1 MRILV
6 VNVNT
11 TESITQAIARQAQ
24 SVASP
29 GTEIIGLTPHFGAD
43 SIEGNF
49 ESYLAAIAVM
59 DRVMSYDQPF
69 DAVIQ
74 AGYGE
79 HGREGL
85 QELLNV
91 PVVDITDAGASTA
104 MFLGHAYSVVTTL
117 DRTVPL
123 IEDRLKLSGLWDR
136 CASVRASGLAVL
148 ELESDPERALEA
160 IVRQAELAVL
170 EDKAEV
176 ICLGCGGMAGL
187 DEQIRQ
193 RTGVPVVDG
202 VTAAVTIAES
212 LVRLGLSTSKVRGHM
227 RRLGRRTLLV
237 GRSPA
242 DRRADRVHDSPAP
255 SGPDDGSV
263 SRHGRYQDPSESAL
277 RDDDC
282 DRARAPSD
290 RGAEMHRVIATL
302 TATAAAA
309 TAAAGVVLSPSVATA
324 SPVDLRPAHGVV
336 VAKGGLVRHVRP
348 STHAPANYTFPNGS
362 EVTLDC
368 KVSGTVVDGIG
379 VGTSWSPK
387 ATPTGCRPA
396 MSTTSG
402 RPPSPA
408 TRATAPSRRGR
419 PPC

>member
-11 TESITQAIARQAQ
+11 TESITETIAQQARA
-24 SVASP
+24 VAAP
-29 GTEIIGLTPHFGAD
+29 GTEIVGLTPYFGAE
-43 SIEGNF
+43 SVEGNF

-59 DRVMSYDQPF
+59 DRVMAYDQPF

-91 PVVDITDAGASTA
+91 PVVDITEAAASTA

-123 IEDRLKLSGLWDR
+123 IEDRLKLAGLYQR
-136 CASVRASGLAVL
+136 CASVRASGMAVL
-148 ELESDPERALEA
+148 ELEEDPLAAMEA
-160 IVRQAELAVL
+160 IVRQAELAIR

-212 LVRLGLSTSKVRGHM
+212 LVRLGLSTSKI
-227 RRLGRRTLLV
+227 RT
-237 GRSPA
+237 
-242 DRRADRVHDSPAP
+242 
-255 SGPDDGSV
+255 
-263 SRHGRYQDPSESAL
+263 Y
-277 RDDDC
+277 
-282 DRARAPSD
+282 
-290 RGAEMHRVIATL
+290 
-302 TATAAAA
+302 
-309 TAAAGVVLSPSVATA
+309 
-324 SPVDLRPAHGVV
+324 
-336 VAKGGLVRHVRP
+336 
-348 STHAPANYTFPNGS
+348 
-362 EVTLDC
+362 
-368 KVSGTVVDGIG
+368 
-379 VGTSWSPK
+379 
-387 ATPTGCRPA
+387 ATPRPKKVIGWPG
-396 MSTTSG
+396 MFG
-402 RPPSPA
+402 R
-408 TRATAPSRRGR
+408 
-419 PPC
+419 

>member
-24 SVASP
+24 SVAAP

-79 HGREGL
+79 HGSEGL

-148 ELESDPERALEA
+148 ELESDPQRA
-160 IVRQAELAVL
+160 L

-212 LVRLGLSTSKVRGHM
+212 LVRLGLSTSKI
-227 RRLGRRTLLV
+227 RT
-237 GRSPA
+237 
-242 DRRADRVHDSPAP
+242 
-255 SGPDDGSV
+255 
-263 SRHGRYQDPSESAL
+263 Y
-277 RDDDC
+277 
-282 DRARAPSD
+282 
-290 RGAEMHRVIATL
+290 
-302 TATAAAA
+302 
-309 TAAAGVVLSPSVATA
+309 
-324 SPVDLRPAHGVV
+324 
-336 VAKGGLVRHVRP
+336 
-348 STHAPANYTFPNGS
+348 
-362 EVTLDC
+362 
-368 KVSGTVVDGIG
+368 
-379 VGTSWSPK
+379 
-387 ATPTGCRPA
+387 ATPRPKKVIGWPGQF
-396 MSTTSG
+396 G
-402 RPPSPA
+402 R
-408 TRATAPSRRGR
+408 
-419 PPC
+419 

>member
-11 TESITQAIARQAQ
+11 TESITETIAQQAR

-29 GTEIIGLTPHFGAD
+29 GTEIVGLTPYFGAE
-43 SIEGNF
+43 SVEGNF

-59 DRVMSYDQPF
+59 DRVMAYDQPF

-91 PVVDITDAGASTA
+91 PVVDITEAAASIA

-123 IEDRLKLSGLWDR
+123 IEDRLKLAGLYQR
-136 CASVRASGLAVL
+136 CASVRASGMAVL
-148 ELESDPERALEA
+148 ELEEDPLAAMEA
-160 IVRQAELAVL
+160 IVRQAELAIR

-212 LVRLGLSTSKVRGHM
+212 LVRLGLSTSKI
-227 RRLGRRTLLV
+227 RT
-237 GRSPA
+237 
-242 DRRADRVHDSPAP
+242 
-255 SGPDDGSV
+255 
-263 SRHGRYQDPSESAL
+263 Y
-277 RDDDC
+277 
-282 DRARAPSD
+282 
-290 RGAEMHRVIATL
+290 
-302 TATAAAA
+302 
-309 TAAAGVVLSPSVATA
+309 
-324 SPVDLRPAHGVV
+324 
-336 VAKGGLVRHVRP
+336 
-348 STHAPANYTFPNGS
+348 
-362 EVTLDC
+362 
-368 KVSGTVVDGIG
+368 
-379 VGTSWSPK
+379 
-387 ATPTGCRPA
+387 ATPRPKQVIGWP
-396 MSTTSG
+396 TRFG
-402 RPPSPA
+402 R
-408 TRATAPSRRGR
+408 
-419 PPC
+419 

>member
-11 TESITQAIARQAQ
+11 TESITQTIAEQAR

-29 GTEIIGLTPHFGAD
+29 GTEIVGLTPYFGAE
-43 SIEGNF
+43 SVEGNF

-59 DRVMSYDQPF
+59 DRVMAYDQPF

-85 QELLNV
+85 QELLSV
-91 PVVDITDAGASTA
+91 PVVDITEAAASTA

-123 IEDRLKLSGLWDR
+123 IEDRLKLAGLYQR
-136 CASVRASGLAVL
+136 CASVRASGMAVL
-148 ELESDPERALEA
+148 ELEENPLAAMEA
-160 IVRQAELAVL
+160 IVRQAELAIL

-212 LVRLGLSTSKVRGHM
+212 LVRLGLSTSKVR
-227 RRLGRRTLLV
+227 T
-237 GRSPA
+237 
-242 DRRADRVHDSPAP
+242 
-255 SGPDDGSV
+255 
-263 SRHGRYQDPSESAL
+263 Y
-277 RDDDC
+277 
-282 DRARAPSD
+282 
-290 RGAEMHRVIATL
+290 
-302 TATAAAA
+302 
-309 TAAAGVVLSPSVATA
+309 
-324 SPVDLRPAHGVV
+324 
-336 VAKGGLVRHVRP
+336 
-348 STHAPANYTFPNGS
+348 
-362 EVTLDC
+362 
-368 KVSGTVVDGIG
+368 
-379 VGTSWSPK
+379 
-387 ATPTGCRPA
+387 ATPRPKKIL
-396 MSTTSG
+396 G
-402 RPPSPA
+402 WP
-408 TRATAPSRRGR
+408 GKFGH
-419 PPC
+419 